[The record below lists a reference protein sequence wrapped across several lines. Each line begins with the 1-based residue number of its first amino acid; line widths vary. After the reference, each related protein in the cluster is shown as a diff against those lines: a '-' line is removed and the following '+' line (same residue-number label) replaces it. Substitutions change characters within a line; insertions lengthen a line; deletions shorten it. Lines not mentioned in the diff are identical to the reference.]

1 MLDAKWSTIKEKS
14 ISELKMITIE
24 ENNTLIFYQTLLTT
38 DLYGDHSGVFVCGS
52 WGIKGCTLSA
62 VNNPGLELTSR
73 QGLVPQKVVKFNPGL
88 SQILSKVFLSKNM

>member
-1 MLDAKWSTIKEKS
+1 MLSEVQIIKEKS

-24 ENNTLIFYQTLLTT
+24 ENNTLIFYQTLLTA

-62 VNNPGLELTSR
+62 INNPGLELTSL

-88 SQILSKVFLSKNM
+88 SQILSKVVLSKNM

>member
-1 MLDAKWSTIKEKS
+1 
-14 ISELKMITIE
+14 MITIE
-24 ENNTLIFYQTLLTT
+24 ENNTPIFYQPLLTT

-62 VNNPGLELTSR
+62 VNNPGLELTSL

-88 SQILSKVFLSKNM
+88 SQISGMVFLSKNM

>member
-1 MLDAKWSTIKEKS
+1 
-14 ISELKMITIE
+14 MITIE
-24 ENNTLIFYQTLLTT
+24 ENNTPIFYQTLLTT

-62 VNNPGLELTSR
+62 INNPGLELTSL

-88 SQILSKVFLSKNM
+88 SHILIKVFLSMNM

>member
-1 MLDAKWSTIKEKS
+1 
-14 ISELKMITIE
+14 MITIE

-38 DLYGDHSGVFVCGS
+38 DLDYGDHSGVFVCGS

-62 VNNPGLELTSR
+62 VNNPGLELTNR
-73 QGLVPQKVVKFNPGL
+73 QGQVPQKVVKFNPGL

>member
-1 MLDAKWSTIKEKS
+1 M
-14 ISELKMITIE
+14 SELKMITIE
-24 ENNTLIFYQTLLTT
+24 ENNTLIFYQTLLTA

-62 VNNPGLELTSR
+62 VYNPGLELTSL
-73 QGLVPQKVVKFNPGL
+73 QGQVPQKVVKFNPGL

>member
-1 MLDAKWSTIKEKS
+1 MLSEVQIIKEKS

-24 ENNTLIFYQTLLTT
+24 ENNTLIFYQTLLTA

-62 VNNPGLELTSR
+62 INNPGLELTSL